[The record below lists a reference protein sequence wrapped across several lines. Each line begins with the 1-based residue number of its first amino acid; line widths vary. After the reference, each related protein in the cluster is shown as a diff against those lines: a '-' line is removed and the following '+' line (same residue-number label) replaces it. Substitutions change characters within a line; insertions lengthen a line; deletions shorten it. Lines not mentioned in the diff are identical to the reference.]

1 MWKIN
6 RFEHAIVLLNLK
18 DVSPLFAVF
27 LWKVMVGLY
36 IYGLSNQYMFD
47 GIKLMNFFM
56 IS

>member
-1 MWKIN
+1 MWKTN

-36 IYGLSNQYMFD
+36 IIGLSNQYMFD

-56 IS
+56 TS

>member
-36 IYGLSNQYMFD
+36 IIGLSNQYMFD
-47 GIKLMNFFM
+47 DIKLMNFFM
-56 IS
+56 TS